1 MANNQLL
8 TDAVEQEQNQI
19 YLSFAEP
26 QGGKQAI
33 AKLTHGSLFSGIV
46 GFDLAAEWA
55 GFENIFHCDNN
66 DFCRQALEYHF
77 PNSDSYADITT
88 TDFTQYRNQITVLT
102 GGFPC
107 QPFSLA
113 GKRKG
118 ASDDRYLWPRM
129 LEVIREV
136 RPRWVIGEN
145 VIGIASMVLPA
156 ESVQVEEQTD
166 TTEANNQIIETC
178 EQRFVLDRICE
189 DLNEAGYSVQPF
201 VIPACSVG
209 APHKRDRVWIVARLR
224 EDQLA
229 PDTLGERCN
238 NGSGDWPRGQVS
250 HHINGNASQGESQ
263 RSGRQRGVGSIGETV
278 GLATDT
284 DSNRCHTWRRDCDQS
299 PQDTP
304 EWNGVQPDA
313 ERPCQ
318 KRTTAD
324 THSERQERRLDTN
337 RPEPSVD
344 LWSSSFAPRR
354 SSGEPDSAL
363 GLSSVQLRVA
373 GLCPRSGTEKR
384 QIPNWQEFPTQP
396 PIYPGDDGLSRAVA
410 GRPIS
415 NPKWRQEAVKACGN
429 AIVPEVA
436 FEILQMIAT
445 IERNLK

>member
-1 MANNQLL
+1 MFYTKL
-8 TDAVEQEQNQI
+8 
-19 YLSFAEP
+19 
-26 QGGKQAI
+26 
-33 AKLTHGSLFSGIV
+33 LTHGSLFSGIG

-66 DFCRQALEYHF
+66 DFCRQALECHF

-88 TDFTQYRNQITVLT
+88 TDFTQYRDQITVLT

-118 ASDDRYLWPRM
+118 ADDSRYLWPRM

-136 RPRWVIGEN
+136 RPHWVIGEN
-145 VIGIASMVLPA
+145 VNGIASMVLPA

-166 TTEANNQIIETC
+166 TTEEDNQIIETC
-178 EQRFVLDRICE
+178 EQRFVLDRICD

-201 VIPACSVG
+201 VIPACSIG

-224 EDQLA
+224 EEQSTT
-229 PDTLGERCN
+229 DTLGERCD
-238 NGSGDWPRGQVS
+238 NGSGDWPRGQVP
-250 HHINGNASQGESQ
+250 HHINGNAEQPMSPEGWRSSPTGVHGQPKAGVGKTKGGNVESQ

-278 GLATDT
+278 GPTTDP
-284 DSNRCHTWRRDCDQS
+284 DSNRCHTWRRDCDES
-299 PQDTP
+299 PKDSP
-304 EWNGVQPDA
+304 EWNGVQCDT

-318 KRTTAD
+318 ERTTAD
-324 THSERQERRLDTN
+324 PRGERQERRLDTN
-337 RPEPSVD
+337 RPEPTIYVRPS
-344 LWSSSFAPRR
+344 R
-354 SSGEPDSAL
+354 
-363 GLSSVQLRVA
+363 
-373 GLCPRSGTEKR
+373 LCPRGGTREE

-410 GRPIS
+410 GRPLS

-445 IERNLK
+445 IEHSLK